1 MESVTRTVDGEAPST
16 TTYEYDQVGNRT
28 AMISGGVRNE
38 YAYDRRHRLSGLVKR
53 TAASALLL
61 AMNYSVD
68 AIGLHAGVGG
78 KDSAREH

>member
-1 MESVTRTVDGEAPST
+1 V
-16 TTYEYDQVGNRT
+16 RT
-28 AMISGGVRNE
+28 AMTTAVVRNG
-38 YAYDRRHRLSGLVKR
+38 YGYDRRHRLSSLIKR

>member
-1 MESVTRTVDGEAPST
+1 MPPNDAST
-16 TTYEYDQVGNRT
+16 D
-28 AMISGGVRNE
+28 AMDIRANC
-38 YAYDRRHRLSGLVKR
+38 AYDLRHRLSGLVKR
-53 TAASALLL
+53 TAACALLL